1 MADIV
6 TFTET
11 IRKVYKVTDVSPE
24 DGVVFDYTEFIE
36 AQKRLGMKITARETQ
51 CKKCEKKFQ
60 DGDRMYMIITNHGN
74 FFVCKECAKMFRRAM
89 GRTDYCKPENQHLNW
104 SEK

>member
-24 DGVVFDYTEFIE
+24 DGVVFDYTKFIE

-60 DGDRMYMIITNHGN
+60 DGDRMYMIITDHGN

>member
-24 DGVVFDYTEFIE
+24 DGIVFDYTKFME
-36 AQKRLGMKITARETQ
+36 AQKRLGLKVTARETQ
-51 CKKCEKKFQ
+51 CKK
-60 DGDRMYMIITNHGN
+60 
-74 FFVCKECAKMFRRAM
+74 CAKMFRRAM

>member
-24 DGVVFDYTEFIE
+24 DGIVFDYTKFMET
-36 AQKRLGMKITARETQ
+36 QKRLGMKITARETQ

-60 DGDRMYMIITNHGN
+60 DGDRMYMIITDHGN

>member
-11 IRKVYKVTDVSPE
+11 IRKVYKVTDVSAE
-24 DGVVFDYTEFIE
+24 DGVVFDYTKFME

-60 DGDRMYMIITNHGN
+60 DGDRMYMIITDHGN

>member
-11 IRKVYKVTDVSPE
+11 IRKVYKVRDVSPE
-24 DGVVFDYTEFIE
+24 DGVVFDYTKFME
-36 AQKRLGMKITARETQ
+36 AQKRLGLKITARETQ

-60 DGDRMYMIITNHGN
+60 DGDRMYMIITDHGN